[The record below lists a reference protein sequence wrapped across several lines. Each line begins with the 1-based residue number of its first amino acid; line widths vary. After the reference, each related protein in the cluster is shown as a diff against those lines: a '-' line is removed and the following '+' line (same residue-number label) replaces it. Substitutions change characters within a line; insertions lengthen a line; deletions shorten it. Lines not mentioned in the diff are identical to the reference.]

1 MRAAADDELIIL
13 SRLGVGVAVC
23 PGLIALDD
31 IGDVYVLLG
40 Q

>member
-13 SRLGVGVAVC
+13 LGVSVAVC